1 MFYLWIEWQTEA
13 TPFSKYLFGGMND
26 VTTEL
31 LLTKPKKEIAKQ

>member
-1 MFYLWIEWQTEA
+1 MFYLWIKWQTEA
-13 TPFSKYLFGGMND
+13 TPFSKYLVGGMND